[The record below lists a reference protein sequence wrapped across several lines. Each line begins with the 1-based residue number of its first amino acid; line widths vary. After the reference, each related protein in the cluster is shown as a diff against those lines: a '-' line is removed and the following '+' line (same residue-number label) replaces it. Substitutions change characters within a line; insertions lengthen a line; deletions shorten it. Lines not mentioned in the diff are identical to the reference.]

1 MNTTPENAA
10 WVKALIAQEVEQAVA
25 PLRQK
30 MDELDDWAN
39 GVFAALA
46 DVLPPLLKS
55 QPEIARYLEPM
66 WRDASE
72 RYDRIGSIDQA
83 DDFDETQEL
92 LEARKVLY
100 RQLALL
106 KAWPAPVR
114 ES

>member
-46 DVLPPLLKS
+46 DVLPLLLKS

-72 RYDRIGSIDQA
+72 RYDRIGSTDQA
-83 DDFDETQEL
+83 DDFHETQEL
-92 LEARKVLY
+92 LEARKMLY

-114 ES
+114 G